1 MATSFEPVTLA
12 DVKSALGKVLPL
24 GSLDQ
29 VAPRLGDMPARN
41 TVAIVGLTS
50 LVFFMA
56 ERGKNPK
63 VNTIVDASIYCSTCR
78 SVGYADI
85 HPVTPVGKLV
95 GTFIMTVGP
104 SLVSKMLDG
113 PASARRD
120 ALQTEILA
128 KLAEILNELQEQNAS
143 VGRGDSSARPPLG
156 DADASDS
163 PDGK

>member
-12 DVKSALGKVLPL
+12 DVKNAIGKVLPL

-29 VAPRLGDMPARN
+29 AASGLSDMPARN

-56 ERGKNPK
+56 EKGRNPK
-63 VNTIVDASIYCSTCR
+63 VNTIVDASIYCSTCLN
-78 SVGYADI
+78 VGYADI

-104 SLVSKMLDG
+104 SLVTKMLDG

-120 ALQTEILA
+120 ALQAEILA
-128 KLAEILNELQEQNAS
+128 KLAGILNELQKQNAG
-143 VGRGDSSARPPLG
+143 VGGDPAARPPRA
-156 DADASDS
+156 DADGIGA